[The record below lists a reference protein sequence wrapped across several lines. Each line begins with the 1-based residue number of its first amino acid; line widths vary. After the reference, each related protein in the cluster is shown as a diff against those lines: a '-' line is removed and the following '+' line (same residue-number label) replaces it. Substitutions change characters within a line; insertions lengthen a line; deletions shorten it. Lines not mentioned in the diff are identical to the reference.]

1 MKSNPKRKLKLKLDP
16 AQYYSD
22 IKEGLD
28 CYDAINLLIRR
39 KPKENNNKAI
49 LYTIRELMNSSD
61 DGRTIPSWLH
71 DIFLGYGKPDAAYY
85 RLNKQ
90 PSSTNQP
97 TNQPPSS

>member
-28 CYDAINLLIRR
+28 CYDTVNLLIRR

-85 RLNKQ
+85 RLIQ
-90 PSSTNQP
+90 TTLTN
-97 TNQPPSS
+97 